1 MCRWER
7 KSICKSP
14 SSQTRIEES
23 RRSVLASSISGKF
36 MSVQAETLILM
47 IWNLGNVNIVL
58 HQRRRGYTPIDR
70 QWWRLNRCY
79 GVAVATSL

>member
-1 MCRWER
+1 MCPWER

-23 RRSVLASSISGKF
+23 RRSVLASRFSGKF

-47 IWNLGNVNIVL
+47 IWNLGNVKIVL
-58 HQRRRGYTPIDR
+58 HQRQRVQVLHLSQVGLLWDT
-70 QWWRLNRCY
+70 RLLI
-79 GVAVATSL
+79 GSGGG

>member
-1 MCRWER
+1 MCPWER

-36 MSVQAETLILM
+36 MSVQKDARFDGLESWQCEHCSSSKAQGTSVTRVASRTP
-47 IWNLGNVNIVL
+47 LG
-58 HQRRRGYTPIDR
+58 
-70 QWWRLNRCY
+70 
-79 GVAVATSL
+79 